1 MDTFFVPRCVVVWEE
16 FPLILFDTDVQELK
30 YKVLREVVRLA
41 RAGKLSEGYYDI
53 PRTII
58 PGPKATMRCC
68 IYRER
73 AIVEERVRAAMGGGD
88 SKMIV
93 SVIDSAC
100 DECPV
105 QRFSVTDACRGCI
118 AHKCHAA
125 CPFGAISYEKH
136 KAVIDPEK
144 CRECGRC
151 MKACPYH
158 AIIEHQRPCVAGCAA
173 KAISIDDQKKAK
185 IDPERCTSCG
195 NCVAQCPFG
204 AMVDKSFILDV
215 LHMLEEG
222 QKNPDIHIYAVLAPS
237 IATQFSYAKIGQVI
251 AGIKQVGFYRSV
263 EAALG
268 ADIVA
273 QKEARELAEKG
284 FLTTSCCP
292 SFVRYVEVNHPD
304 LAPNISHNVSP
315 MVEAARL
322 IKQKDPAAK
331 VVFIG
336 PCIAKKME
344 ISLPKTEGA
353 VDSALTFE
361 ELQALFDGM
370 DVDVEHLPEAPLD
383 EASCFGRA
391 FARSGGVTEAVRSV
405 VEDEG
410 LDLELNPEVCNGADS
425 YKIALLKASKGKLGK
440 NFIEGM
446 SCVDGC
452 VGGAACLSHGL
463 RSVANMDAYSK
474 KASHK
479 HVGESV
485 TDATSTIEGK
495 DGADA

>member
-1 MDTFFVPRCVVVWEE
+1 M
-16 FPLILFDTDVQELK
+16 ILFDTDVQELK

-41 RAGKLSEGYYDI
+41 RAGKLEDGYYDI

-88 SKMIV
+88 NPNIV
-93 SVIDSAC
+93 SVIYSAC

-136 KAVIDPEK
+136 KAVIDPDK
-144 CRECGRC
+144 CKECGRC

-158 AIIEHQRPCVAGCAA
+158 AIIEHQRPCVAGCASN
-173 KAISIDDQKKAK
+173 AISIDEEKKAV
-185 IDPERCTSCG
+185 IDPARCTSCG
-195 NCVAQCPFG
+195 NCVSQCPFG

-215 LHMLEEG
+215 LHLLEDA
-222 QKNPDIHIYAVLAPS
+222 QKNPALHIYAVVAPS
-237 IATQFSYAKIGQVI
+237 IVTQFSYAKIGQVV
-251 AGIKQVGFYRSV
+251 AGIKKLGFHQVV

-268 ADIVA
+268 ADVVA
-273 QKEARELAEKG
+273 QKEAHELAEKG
-284 FLTTSCCP
+284 FLTSSCCP
-292 SFVRYVEVNHPD
+292 SFVRYVEINYPD
-304 LAPNISHNVSP
+304 LTQSVSHNVSP
-315 MVEAARL
+315 MVETAL
-322 IKQKDPAAK
+322 LLKQKDPAAK

-344 ISLPKTEGA
+344 ISLPKTQGA
-353 VDSALTFE
+353 VDSVLTFE

-370 DVDVEHLPEAPLD
+370 EIPVEKLEEDPVDD
-383 EASCFGRA
+383 ASCFGRG
-391 FARSGGVTEAVRSV
+391 FAKSGGVTQAVRSV
-405 VEDEG
+405 LEDEG
-410 LDLELNPEVCNGADS
+410 LELELNPEICNGAEQ
-425 YKIALLKASKGKLGK
+425 YKIALLKASKGKLDK
-440 NFIEGM
+440 NFVEGM
-446 SCVDGC
+446 SCVEGC

-463 RSVANMDAYSK
+463 RSGAKVDTFSK
-474 KASHK
+474 AASHK
-479 HVGESV
+479 HVAESV
-485 TDATSTIEGK
+485 SAANSEK
-495 DGADA
+495 D

>member
-1 MDTFFVPRCVVVWEE
+1 M
-16 FPLILFDTDVQELK
+16 ILFDTDVQELK
-30 YKVLREVVRLA
+30 YKVLREVVRLE
-41 RAGKLSEGYYDI
+41 RMGKLADGYYDI

-73 AIVEERVRAAMGGGD
+73 AIVEERVRAAMGDGD
-88 SKMIV
+88 TQGIV

-105 QRFSVTDACRGCI
+105 QRFSVTDACRGCL

-125 CPFGAISYEKH
+125 CPFDAISYDKH

-144 CRECGRC
+144 CKECGRC

-173 KAISIDDQKKAK
+173 KAISIDDQKKAM
-185 IDPERCTSCG
+185 IDYDRCTSCG
-195 NCVAQCPFG
+195 TCVAQCPFG

-215 LHMLEEG
+215 VHLLNEARV
-222 QKNPDIHIYAVLAPS
+222 NPDVHVYAVLAPA
-237 IATQFSYAKIGQVI
+237 IVTQFSYAKIGQVV
-251 AGIKQVGFYRSV
+251 AGIRKLGFYRSV

-268 ADIVA
+268 ADVVA
-273 QKEARELAEKG
+273 QKEAQELAEKG
-284 FLTTSCCP
+284 FLTSSCCP

-304 LAPNISHNVSP
+304 LVPFISHNVSP
-315 MVEAARL
+315 MVEAALL
-322 IKQKDPAAK
+322 IKQSDPGAK

-336 PCIAKKME
+336 PCISKKME
-344 ISLPKTEGA
+344 IQLPKTQGA
-353 VDSALTFE
+353 IDSVLTFE

-370 DVDVEHLPEAPLD
+370 DVQVDQLEEDPID
-383 EASCFGRA
+383 DASCFGRA
-391 FARSGGVTEAVRSV
+391 FARSGGVTQAVRSV

-410 LDLELNPEVCNGADS
+410 LDLVLNPEICNGAES

-452 VGGAACLSHGL
+452 VGGAGCLTHGL
-463 RSVANMDAYSK
+463 RSVAKVDTFSK
-474 KASHK
+474 EASHQ
-479 HVGESV
+479 HVAESV
-485 TDATSTIEGK
+485 
-495 DGADA
+495 ADAENTFSAEENAGS

>member
-1 MDTFFVPRCVVVWEE
+1 M
-16 FPLILFDTDVQELK
+16 ILFDTDVQELK

-41 RAGKLSEGYYDI
+41 RADKLDDGYYDI

-73 AIVEERVRAAMGGGD
+73 AIVEERVRAAMGRGD
-88 SKMIV
+88 MPGIV

-136 KAVIDPEK
+136 RAVIDPEK

-158 AIIEHQRPCVAGCAA
+158 AIIERQRPCVAGCAA
-173 KAISIDDQKKAK
+173 KAIEIDDQKKAK
-185 IDPERCTSCG
+185 INYDRCTSCG
-195 NCVAQCPFG
+195 NCVYQCPFG

-215 LHMLEEG
+215 LDLLRQAQE
-222 QKNPDIHIYAVLAPS
+222 NPDLHIYAVLAPA
-237 IATQFSYAKIGQVI
+237 IASQFSYAKIGQVV
-251 AGIKQVGFYRSV
+251 AGIRQLGFHRAV

-273 QKEARELAEKG
+273 QKEAHELAEKG
-284 FLTTSCCP
+284 FLTSSCCP
-292 SFVRYVEVNHPD
+292 SFVRYVEINHPD
-304 LAPNISHNVSP
+304 LKPFISHNVSP
-315 MVEAARL
+315 MVETALL
-322 IKQKDPAAK
+322 IKHHDPGAK

-344 ISLPKTEGA
+344 ISLEKTQGA
-353 VDSALTFE
+353 VDSVLTFE

-370 DVDVEHLPEAPLD
+370 EIPVDQLEEGPMD
-383 EASCFGRA
+383 DASCFGRA

-405 VEDEG
+405 IEDEG
-410 LDLELNPEVCNGADS
+410 LDLVLDPEICNGADS
-425 YKIALLKASKGKLGK
+425 YKIALLKAAKGKLGK

-446 SCVDGC
+446 SCADGC

-463 RSVANMDAYSK
+463 RSVVDVNTFSK
-474 KASHK
+474 KASRK

-485 TDATSTIEGK
+485 
-495 DGADA
+495 ADADGSFDGEDSSAS